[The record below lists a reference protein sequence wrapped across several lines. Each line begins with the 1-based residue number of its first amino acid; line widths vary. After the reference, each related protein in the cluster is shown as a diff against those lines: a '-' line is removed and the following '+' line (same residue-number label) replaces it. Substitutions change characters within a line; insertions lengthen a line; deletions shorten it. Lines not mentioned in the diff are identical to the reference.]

1 MRAAA
6 NPKLDK
12 NKEKSS
18 NVFFSVLKH
27 ILSNRLA
34 AICLAIIV
42 IQVLMAIFAPYIV
55 IHDPLKQNLAAT
67 HLAIGSDGHWLGT
80 DQYGRD
86 VWSRLVYGARISLMV
101 GLAATALGLIGGV
114 FLGVL
119 AGYYRFLD
127 AIIMRIID
135 LMFAFPSILLALLI
149 ISILGTSLTNV
160 VIAISIWSVP
170 SFARIIR
177 GSVLAVK
184 NQEYILALR
193 SMGASDL
200 RIIILHILPN
210 CMAPIIVIGTMNIA
224 TAILSTA
231 SLSYLGLGAQPPTPE
246 WGALIADGQ
255 SQMWVAPHLVIIPGI
270 AIMLVIF
277 AFNIVGD
284 AIRDALDPRMLN
296 D

>member
-1 MRAAA
+1 
-6 NPKLDK
+6 
-12 NKEKSS
+12 
-18 NVFFSVLKH
+18 
-27 ILSNRLA
+27 
-34 AICLAIIV
+34 
-42 IQVLMAIFAPYIV
+42 
-55 IHDPLKQNLAAT
+55 
-67 HLAIGSDGHWLGT
+67 
-80 DQYGRD
+80 
-86 VWSRLVYGARISLMV
+86 MV

-210 CMAPIIVIGTMNIA
+210 CMAPIIVIGTMRSEEH
-224 TAILSTA
+224 TSEL
-231 SLSYLGLGAQPPTPE
+231 
-246 WGALIADGQ
+246 Q
-255 SQMWVAPHLVIIPGI
+255 SRGHLVCR
-270 AIMLVIF
+270 L
-277 AFNIVGD
+277 
-284 AIRDALDPRMLN
+284 L
-296 D
+296 